1 MANTKITSN
10 VISDD
15 IALGGNPTT
24 TTQSAGNNTTRIA
37 TTAFVKAAI
46 DATIDS
52 APGALDTLN
61 ELAAAIGD
69 DANFSTT
76 ITNSI
81 ATKAAL
87 AGASF
92 TGNVTVPYLATTS
105 YIDLN
110 NSGNRGKIGWSG
122 NHTYIATTSSVGS
135 IIFKNNVGSTD
146 APQTGGDT
154 LLTLADNGNATFAG
168 TISSGA
174 ITSSGA
180 ISATEYDLPSG
191 GYIDWDSGDA
201 RIIEGL
207 VNNYSLSLQT
217 YDGSNLTTALRLD
230 GNNTATFAGSISSG
244 AITSTGMVQG
254 NSLKAHVGTDSGTQL
269 TLFADAS
276 GHCFIAGHT
285 LQFNVGAN
293 NGRATKF
300 AINDSGN
307 ATFTGLVGVN
317 KAVNTSVGLSVGADA
332 TSTTSYGLEVC
343 NSSANTR
350 FLVNG
355 QGDSLFYKTDNSLG
369 MKWDAVNGRLAVG
382 QSSAPT
388 EALEVNGSIVCSNF
402 TDEEG
407 IFFRSGFSNTN
418 KYNVSIMAKDHN
430 GSSADGLSI
439 NGYDGIS
446 FCTGSNSR
454 NEVMRITGTTSNT
467 GDVLIG
473 TLVNPVGTGLAVNAA
488 INSSSTT
495 AIEIQ
500 QATDGANKAAAAL
513 GLAIQNGGQNTNAA
527 DLLFYTAS
535 GGSIA
540 ERVRITSAGT
550 LAPRHASGQ
559 GYLSFTH
566 VKGGGNYINVKTNIY
581 RASKMYMLKILGHV
595 SYSGERI
602 DTIITGYAYAP
613 NQGQTTS
620 TYHGLTNHGTVGIA
634 VYYSS
639 DDYLCF
645 RTTTSGSYNSIDII
659 GSSGATSYHQGGPIE
674 ILAYTSIAGTGNHYA

>member
-24 TTQSAGNNTTRIA
+24 TTQSAGNDTTRIA

-81 ATKAAL
+81 ATKLPL
-87 AGASF
+87 AGGTL
-92 TGNVTVPYLATTS
+92 TGNLTVPYLATTS

-154 LLTLADNGNATFAG
+154 LLTLADDGNATFAG

-174 ITSSGA
+174 ITSTGDVEVRSGNKLILQRPNNGVA
-180 ISATEYDLPSG
+180 SNISTDSTGAMILDSLNTEGFFFNNNGTNAFKLDP
-191 GYIDWDSGDA
+191 
-201 RIIEGL
+201 
-207 VNNYSLSLQT
+207 VN
-217 YDGSNLTTALRLD
+217 
-230 GNNTATFAGSISSG
+230 ATFAGSI
-244 AITSTGMVQG
+244 
-254 NSLKAHVGTDSGTQL
+254 
-269 TLFADAS
+269 
-276 GHCFIAGHT
+276 
-285 LQFNVGAN
+285 
-293 NGRATKF
+293 
-300 AINDSGN
+300 
-307 ATFTGLVGVN
+307 
-317 KAVNTSVGLSVGADA
+317 AVA
-332 TSTTSYGLEVC
+332 
-343 NSSANTR
+343 
-350 FLVNG
+350 
-355 QGDSLFYKTDNSLG
+355 
-369 MKWDAVNGRLAVG
+369 

-454 NEVMRITGTTSNT
+454 NEVVRITGGTSNT

-488 INSSSTT
+488 INTSSTT

-500 QATDGANKAAAAL
+500 QATNGANKAAAAL
-513 GLAIQNGGQNTNAA
+513 GLAIVNGGESTNAA
-527 DLLFYTAS
+527 DLLFHTAS
-535 GGSIA
+535 GGSISEA
-540 ERVRITSAGT
+540 MRITSNGT
-550 LAPRHASGQ
+550 LAPRHESGQ

-566 VKGGGNYINVKTNIY
+566 VKGGGNHINVKTNIY
-581 RASKMYMLKILGHV
+581 RASKMYMLKILGHI

-613 NQGQTTS
+613 NQGQTAS
-620 TYHGLTNHGTVGIA
+620 TYHGITNHGTVGIA

-645 RTTTSGSYNSIDII
+645 RTTAAGSYNSIDII
-659 GSSGATSYHQGGPIE
+659 GSSGANGYYQGGPIE